1 RTFELVG
8 QYDIAWTEAMIDSVG
23 NNINYTHPFLTLIP
37 PAACSTD
44 KFFGQICHSENLQA
58 FTSFLQQTRFP
69 ITQQNFQL
77 AVSKMNQSAGI
88 CMTFGYQLKLED
100 INFILL
106 RQYYRDDY
114 PSLKSILDPYRK
126 LEEFITHRQF
136 ERIRQHC
143 ADHQIKPHENAMQL
157 ASNIGHWVGVQLLVS
172 LGGKVTS

>member
-1 RTFELVG
+1 
-8 QYDIAWTEAMIDSVG
+8 
-23 NNINYTHPFLTLIP
+23 
-37 PAACSTD
+37 
-44 KFFGQICHSENLQA
+44 
-58 FTSFLQQTRFP
+58 
-69 ITQQNFQL
+69 
-77 AVSKMNQSAGI
+77 
-88 CMTFGYQLKLED
+88 LKLED

-172 LGGKVTS
+172 LGGKVTSQCVARANGSLLTREYLIEEYEKQYKQTIESYEQRIMQLTQMLSENYNQSPDNVAQ